1 MLQVNSCEITLQDN
15 KSIVATNGSDDLDN
29 FQVVATSLERQRAES
44 LCTAFNEAL
53 NSAWFYRILAR
64 SGLYPY
70 FKRFTE
76 EEIEVIPDEVLQ
88 ALIESQGLVDAI
100 SLEKVCIS
108 LFGINN
114 FTFFRSGTGELTIKV
129 VPITEASLIAFLV
142 GGDLVKAN
150 FQNGQLWEALQ
161 PAPVSLPAYEFWLR
175 EFFVAF
181 GVKLIVAPIPTI
193 YASTWYY
200 KGSFTFNYNTSEVA
214 IDSNNKLYVCDNAGN
229 LWVSENLG
237 GYWTKV
243 LDNVFPASLYKKVAI
258 LKNATDERIVIF
270 GGGEIASYHMI
281 NYSAISMNLDTDF
294 YDNFGIVK
302 TQDNKL
308 YYYGGTDSTSN
319 VSDTLYSIT
328 FDDSNDLIVATEKE
342 DATSVLRKN
351 PILTNM
357 SNGKF
362 CLTYSL
368 DTSDTLLKDAY
379 IFDTNVS
386 GVNVISQALVLN
398 DYISPAVFARRDF
411 IYIAGGTDL
420 SSTQVTSCEKID
432 FDFTAISAVATNIGV
447 NITNASTVFIDN
459 VDTVRI
465 LSGNNEVYG
474 L

>member
-1 MLQVNSCEITLQDN
+1 MNSCVITLQDD
-15 KSIVATNGSDDLDN
+15 KSIIATNGSDDLDN

-76 EEIEVIPDEVLQ
+76 EEIEGIPDEVLQ
-88 ALIESQGLVDAI
+88 ALIESQGLVDGT

-108 LFGINN
+108 LFGIDN

-129 VPITEASLIAFLV
+129 VPITQADLISFLV
-142 GGDLVKAN
+142 DGDLVNAN

-161 PAPVSLPAYEFWLR
+161 PAPVALPAYEFWLR

-181 GVKLIVAPIPTI
+181 GVKLIVVPIETT
-193 YASTWYY
+193 YASVWYY

-214 IDSNNKLYVCDNAGN
+214 IDSNNKLYVCDDLGN

-243 LDNVFPASLYKKVAI
+243 LDNVFLASPYKKVVI
-258 LKNATDERIVIF
+258 LKNATEERIVIF
-270 GGGEIASYHMI
+270 GGSEIASYHI
-281 NYSAISMNLDTDF
+281 IDYSAISIDLDTEF
-294 YDNFGIVK
+294 YNNFGFVK

-308 YYYGGTDSTSN
+308 YYYGGANDVSN

-328 FDDSNDLIVATEKE
+328 FDSSNDLIVATEKE
-342 DATSVLRKN
+342 NVTGVLRKN

-379 IFDTNVS
+379 IFDTNIL
-386 GVNVISQALVLN
+386 GVDVISQALVLN
-398 DYISPAVFARRDF
+398 DYISPAVFVRRDF

-432 FDFTAISAVATNIGV
+432 FNFTAISAVATNIGV
-447 NITNASTVFIDN
+447 NITNASAVFIDN
-459 VDTVRI
+459 VDTVRV